1 MIVSANRMRS
11 IGWIA
16 LLLICFALVMVM
28 AFRVN
33 ALRSQVHRAEER
45 IVALRQEK
53 VYLETELETR
63 ANQQQLKSWNDVE
76 FGYVAPGADQYLEN
90 ERQLAMLSQPEDA
103 TAPAPIRVASV
114 DDNVVAAAAFP
125 AMVSPLTG
133 RPVGGDAGEAAHV
146 DHATATAEL
155 GDNLGKVRHFAEA
168 DAKPDK
174 PAKAEKPARLAK
186 AETPSKAG
194 KDGKAGK
201 SGKDDKADKSAK
213 SAKSAPIKSASAVEK
228 PHAGSSAKL
237 AASAKSG
244 KSDLKAAAGLSGK
257 ARPAAPS
264 PRGSIKI
271 ALKDAHKEA
280 KRAK

>member
-194 KDGKAGK
+194 KSDK
-201 SGKDDKADKSAK
+201 SGKDDKSGKSARPAP
-213 SAKSAPIKSASAVEK
+213 AKSAPAKTASAVEK

-244 KSDLKAAAGLSGK
+244 KSDIRAAAGLSGK